1 MSDIFESR
9 EQFIDWATG
18 PGLRIVV
25 MLVVGLIASLV
36 AQRVIR
42 VVVRPRVL
50 AGGLRAQ
57 VDDDR
62 LHRREQTVE
71 SFLTKGAN
79 TFIAF
84 ATGMVVL
91 TEIGVNVT
99 PLIASAGIVGVAVG
113 LGAQTLVRD
122 AIAGVFLL
130 IENQYDLGDR
140 VRLNGV
146 EGEVIEVSLRRTTIR
161 DDEGGV
167 HTIPNGAI
175 GVTSNLSEVPREVE

>member
-1 MSDIFESR
+1 MSEIFESR
-9 EQFIDWATG
+9 EQFVDWATG

-25 MLVVGLIASLV
+25 MLVVGLITSLV
-36 AQRVIR
+36 AQRLIR
-42 VVVRPRVL
+42 VVIRPRVL
-50 AGGLRAQ
+50 AHGSNSAADDERLR
-57 VDDDR
+57 
-62 LHRREQTVE
+62 RRERTVE

-79 TFIAF
+79 AFIGF

-113 LGAQTLVRD
+113 LGAQTLVKD

-130 IENQYDLGDR
+130 LENQYDLGDR

-161 DDEGGV
+161 DDVGGV

-175 GVTSNLSEVPREVE
+175 SVTSNLSEATPSES